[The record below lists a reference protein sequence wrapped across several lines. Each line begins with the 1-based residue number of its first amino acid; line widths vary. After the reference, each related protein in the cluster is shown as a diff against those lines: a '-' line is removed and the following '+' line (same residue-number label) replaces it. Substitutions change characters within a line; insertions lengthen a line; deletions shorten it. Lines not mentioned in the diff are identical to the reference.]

1 METKRETT
9 TPGKCLECGAAWN
22 TINGRWCG
30 RIGRYVE
37 HVNEPPCKDLPQPGN
52 P

>member
-1 METKRETT
+1 MEHKRK
-9 TPGKCLECGAAWN
+9 TPVKCLECEAAWN

-37 HVNEPPCKDLPQPGN
+37 HDEEPPCEDLPQMQN

>member
-1 METKRETT
+1 MEHERT
-9 TPGKCLECGAAWN
+9 TPRKCLECGAAWN

-30 RIGRYVE
+30 RLGRYVE
-37 HVNEPPCKDLPQPGN
+37 YTNEPACKDLPQPGN